1 MFWWPWLEVYYWNI
15 QTLLSVI
22 YEKCS
27 WTCYPFLH
35 SCKLLQIVAT
45 MQQFVFLQMSL
56 HYTLWLASQSKR
68 KKVAI
73 KTGRREERRMSIHHF
88 GLYDCCHW
96 LSSLSLCFVK
106 GLEHYHHLYVKN
118 MHSYCSPFVI
128 YLKAGPLEIVIE
140 FYNWKCLFCYDEL
153 VQSVCLDLWLKG
165 FSFVPWLQTL
175 HLLCYFAKLSLLTM
189 T

>member
-15 QTLLSVI
+15 LTLLSVI

-45 MQQFVFLQMSL
+45 MRQFVFLQMSL

-68 KKVAI
+68 KKSGYKNRKKRGEKDEYTPLWI
-73 KTGRREERRMSIHHF
+73 IWLLSLTLLMKF
-88 GLYDCCHW
+88 WL

-140 FYNWKCLFCYDEL
+140 FYNWKCLF
-153 VQSVCLDLWLKG
+153 VMMNSSSQSVWTCG
-165 FSFVPWLQTL
+165 
-175 HLLCYFAKLSLLTM
+175 
-189 T
+189 